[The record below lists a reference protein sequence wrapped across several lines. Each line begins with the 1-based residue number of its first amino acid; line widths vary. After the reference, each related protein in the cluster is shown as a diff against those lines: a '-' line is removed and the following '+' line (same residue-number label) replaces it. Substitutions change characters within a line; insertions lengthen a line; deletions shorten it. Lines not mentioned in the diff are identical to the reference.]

1 MQPFSLNVF
10 GEERWYPGTCECEE
24 KLREQLKNE
33 QLEQE
38 NKWHIADLFS
48 QSGLSDKLREQTFTN
63 RKPWPGTE
71 KALSQIQ
78 DMANNFEDYKNKAQ
92 GILMFGE
99 PGNGKT
105 YLTAALANEL
115 IPQGHSVIFQNAEEL
130 LNRIRSTYNR
140 DNPEE
145 SEQKI
150 INKLAACDLLIL
162 DDMAV
167 VEWSTSWPEGKLY
180 QILDRRYRT
189 KKPVIVTTN
198 CELDQLKKRIGERTY
213 DRLLEMCI
221 IVQNKGKS
229 YRRSIAQKRAEEMKK
244 QEGEK

>member
-1 MQPFSLNVF
+1 MVW

-24 KLREQLKNE
+24 KLREQYQKE
-33 QLEQE
+33 QQKQE
-38 NKWHIADLFS
+38 NKWHIVDLFN
-48 QSGLSDKLREQTFTN
+48 QSGLSDKLREQTFDN

-71 KALSQIQ
+71 NALSQIQ
-78 DMANNFEDYKNKAQ
+78 DMAKNFENCKEKGQ
-92 GILMFGE
+92 GILMFGD

-115 IPQGHSVIFQNAEEL
+115 IPQGYSVIFQNIEEL
-130 LNRIRSTYNR
+130 LNRIRSTYGKE
-140 DNPEE
+140 NPEE

-150 INKLAACDLLIL
+150 LNKLASCDLLIL

-180 QILDRRYRT
+180 QIIDRRYRA
-189 KKPVIVTTN
+189 KKPIIVTTN
-198 CELDQLKKRIGERTY
+198 CELEQLKKRIGERTY

-221 IVQNKGKS
+221 IINNKGKS
-229 YRRSIAQKRAEEMKK
+229 YRRSIAQKRVGEMK
-244 QEGEK
+244 QGG